1 MSLLP
6 KELSYLDRVVSAL
19 ARIPEH
25 QIDED
30 VDMSALE
37 AALRERV
44 KGMKLRDAISRLT
57 EDRAVLEQWLQQK
70 SDSRG
75 PAFLVSLYMMRPG
88 PLARQLLAPPPP
100 PEPEI
105 AMEIPEGWSAKASP
119 RSLEMKK
126 GKMAFSKGES

>member
-6 KELSYLDRVVSAL
+6 KELDYLEEVASTL
-19 ARIPEH
+19 AEIPQN

-44 KGMKLRDAISRLT
+44 KGMKLRAAISRLT
-57 EDRAVLEQWLQQK
+57 EDHTILKRWLKETGTQE
-70 SDSRG
+70 G
-75 PAFLVSLYMMRPG
+75 PAFLISLYIMRPG

-100 PEPEI
+100 PAPT
-105 AMEIPEGWSAKASP
+105 ATMELPDGWQGKSVP
-119 RSLEMKK
+119 NGLNLEM
-126 GKMAFSKGES
+126 GKFFCCVI